1 MLALHPAMRSP
12 SPAYNLRPLTSGAR
26 EDGSKKLN
34 ITNERKLIFGEGGN
48 HLGGGGLRQRWSA
61 AAAGD
66 DLGSGGAVA
75 AGDNLGS
82 GGGQQRLVTASTPA
96 GAAVAGTREER
107 VVDGGIISRGRS
119 KHTVEGVQAEI
130 AVEGVESL
138 LILPMFSDG
147 KEIMQCSGIVVDWN
161 KTSRLAT
168 IVTCSAAVCFDG
180 ALVHPNPKLLVHL
193 PNRSTAEGQLLFF
206 NAHYRIALLE
216 ALVDSPLEPANF
228 GSSPKFGQKVF
239 TLARDKKSSFF
250 ARSGTVL
257 LQDPPFFLKYK
268 YWLSLS
274 SAIELCGTGGPAI
287 DERGNVAGMTF
298 GRLPNPDV
306 LSISILQTCIDM
318 WRRFRSTAEG
328 QLLFFNAHYRI
339 ALLEALVDSPLE
351 PANFGSSPKFGQ
363 KVFTLAR
370 DKKSSFFARS
380 GTVLL
385 QDPPFFLKYKYW
397 LSLSSA
403 IELCGT
409 GGPAIDER
417 GNVAGM
423 TFGRLP
429 NPDVLSISILQTC
442 IDMWRRFS
450 RIARPFLRMDLI
462 AFQTLDISH
471 QEEIEL
477 EHGITDGF
485 IVDLVCD
492 DSTAG
497 RLGISRGD
505 VIVSYNGLRDFTLH
519 TFEEYLLN
527 LGWGFL
533 ESTDPSWTIN
543 LELEIFDPVR
553 RTIRGVTF
561 PLGFSDICEDHSIHL
576 KKRAYN
582 LHQDKV
588 KQNQEEPKARL

>member
-1 MLALHPAMRSP
+1 MKATAAAAVGAAGTAGASPVGVGPAGD
-12 SPAYNLRPLTSGAR
+12 A
-26 EDGSKKLN
+26 
-34 ITNERKLIFGEGGN
+34 
-48 HLGGGGLRQRWSA
+48 SA
-61 AAAGD
+61 AAGRRVTRLRSRELGLEATTGAGGDVASD
-66 DLGSGGAVA
+66 DPGPARKKGKVQPATKGAKGKAARADPPTPPPRPRLPPFPKSGDPMDFLKWDKEFRRICA
-75 AGDNLGS
+75 LPE
-82 GGGQQRLVTASTPA
+82 PA
-96 GAAVAGTREER
+96 GTVIPCTVRRKPTGPRTVSITGVASVADNSMIRKASR
-107 VVDGGIISRGRS
+107 SVVGISSR
-119 KHTVEGVQAEI
+119 I
-130 AVEGVESL
+130 
-138 LILPMFSDG
+138 PDG

-216 ALVDSPLEPANF
+216 ALVDFPLEPANF

-287 DERGNVAGMTF
+287 DERG
-298 GRLPNPDV
+298 D
-306 LSISILQTCIDM
+306 
-318 WRRFRSTAEG
+318 
-328 QLLFFNAHYRI
+328 
-339 ALLEALVDSPLE
+339 
-351 PANFGSSPKFGQ
+351 
-363 KVFTLAR
+363 
-370 DKKSSFFARS
+370 
-380 GTVLL
+380 
-385 QDPPFFLKYKYW
+385 
-397 LSLSSA
+397 
-403 IELCGT
+403 
-409 GGPAIDER
+409 
-417 GNVAGM
+417 VAGM

-450 RIARPFLRMDLI
+450 RVARPFLDMDLI
-462 AFQTLDISH
+462 AFETLDITH
-471 QEEIEL
+471 QEEIES

-543 LELEIFDPVR
+543 LELEIYDPVR
-553 RTIRGVTF
+553 GTIRGVTF
-561 PLGFSDICEDHSIHL
+561 PLGFSDICEDVL
-576 KKRAYN
+576 V
-582 LHQDKV
+582 L
-588 KQNQEEPKARL
+588 P

>member
-318 WRRFRSTAEG
+318 WRRFR
-328 QLLFFNAHYRI
+328 
-339 ALLEALVDSPLE
+339 
-351 PANFGSSPKFGQ
+351 
-363 KVFTLAR
+363 
-370 DKKSSFFARS
+370 
-380 GTVLL
+380 
-385 QDPPFFLKYKYW
+385 
-397 LSLSSA
+397 
-403 IELCGT
+403 
-409 GGPAIDER
+409 
-417 GNVAGM
+417 
-423 TFGRLP
+423 
-429 NPDVLSISILQTC
+429 
-442 IDMWRRFS
+442 
-450 RIARPFLRMDLI
+450 
-462 AFQTLDISH
+462 
-471 QEEIEL
+471 
-477 EHGITDGF
+477 
-485 IVDLVCD
+485 
-492 DSTAG
+492 
-497 RLGISRGD
+497 GD

>member
-1 MLALHPAMRSP
+1 MLPLHPAMRSP

-34 ITNERKLIFGEGGN
+34 IVSISRLTNESLSSAKGGN
-48 HLGGGGLRQRWSA
+48 HLGGGGLQQRWSA
-61 AAAGD
+61 AVAGD

-75 AGDNLGS
+75 AGDDLGS

-96 GAAVAGTREER
+96 GAAVAGTREEER

-119 KHTVEGVQAEI
+119 KHAVEGVQAEI
-130 AVEGVESL
+130 AVEGVESV
-138 LILPMFSDG
+138 SGSRWEGDYA
-147 KEIMQCSGIVVDWN
+147 MQWYRG
-161 KTSRLAT
+161 RLEQ
-168 IVTCSAAVCFDG
+168 DQQ
-180 ALVHPNPKLLVHL
+180 LLVHL

-216 ALVDSPLEPANF
+216 ALVDFPLEPANF

-287 DERGNVAGMTF
+287 DERG
-298 GRLPNPDV
+298 D
-306 LSISILQTCIDM
+306 
-318 WRRFRSTAEG
+318 
-328 QLLFFNAHYRI
+328 
-339 ALLEALVDSPLE
+339 
-351 PANFGSSPKFGQ
+351 
-363 KVFTLAR
+363 
-370 DKKSSFFARS
+370 
-380 GTVLL
+380 
-385 QDPPFFLKYKYW
+385 
-397 LSLSSA
+397 
-403 IELCGT
+403 
-409 GGPAIDER
+409 
-417 GNVAGM
+417 VAGM

-450 RIARPFLRMDLI
+450 RVARPFLDMDLI
-462 AFQTLDISH
+462 AFETLDITH
-471 QEEIEL
+471 QEEIES

-543 LELEIFDPVR
+543 LELEIYDPVR
-553 RTIRGVTF
+553 GTIRGVTF
-561 PLGFSDICEDHSIHL
+561 PLGFSDICEDVL
-576 KKRAYN
+576 V
-582 LHQDKV
+582 L
-588 KQNQEEPKARL
+588 P